1 MVKMINYT
9 YDNNYII
16 VWLFDVSD
24 DKSCLKIEPVCVLQV
39 LFLGPLMQLA
49 MDCPWS
55 FMDGIR
61 VAFGEI
67 ASMM

>member
-1 MVKMINYT
+1 MRYST
-9 YDNNYII
+9 
-16 VWLFDVSD
+16 VSHIQAVPEVRT
-24 DKSCLKIEPVCVLQV
+24 CLVLQV

-61 VAFGEI
+61 VAFGEFLYATSAI
-67 ASMM
+67 SS